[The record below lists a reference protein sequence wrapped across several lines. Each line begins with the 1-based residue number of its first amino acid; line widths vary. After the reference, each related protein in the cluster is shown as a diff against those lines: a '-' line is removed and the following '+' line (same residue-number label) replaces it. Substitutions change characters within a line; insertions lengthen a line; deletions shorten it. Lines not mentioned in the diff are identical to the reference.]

1 VAASARLGGAAFLGG
16 GGALGLASRAER
28 AIAPRVQKRVV
39 AAAADA
45 AAAMPAPVPEQAE
58 EASENAKNLRI
69 AASVTGWFF
78 LNAVFG
84 APARPSPARLKNA
97 PAAATAVRARL
108 PVPPCDPI
116 ARPFLSSHETKN
128 IPPPATPPP
137 HVAAIMNKKTLTCFP
152 YPWLLSWIQIAV
164 GAAFM
169 VRPAVA

>member
-1 VAASARLGGAAFLGG
+1 MAASARLGGAAFLGG

-39 AAAADA
+39 A

-97 PAAATAVRARL
+97 PAAATAVRAR
-108 PVPPCDPI
+108 PAAPPCDPI
-116 ARPFLSSHETKN
+116 ARPIPELSRN
-128 IPPPATPPP
+128 
-137 HVAAIMNKKTLTCFP
+137 
-152 YPWLLSWIQIAV
+152 
-164 GAAFM
+164 
-169 VRPAVA
+169 